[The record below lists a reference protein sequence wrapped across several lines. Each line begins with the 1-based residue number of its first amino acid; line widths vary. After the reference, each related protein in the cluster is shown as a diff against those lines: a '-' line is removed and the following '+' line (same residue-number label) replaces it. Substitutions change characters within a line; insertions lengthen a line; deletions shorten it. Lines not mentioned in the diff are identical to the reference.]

1 MCWSRIMAD
10 PCAGPATVE
19 GPLSAWSSLWE
30 APSPRSALQFWDLER
45 QVFSV
50 AEEMADQ
57 LIGEHLTRLHQD
69 REFVDQAVR
78 EARARHAGPLVH
90 KGLRLLSVLL
100 PGGTRYLVDTPYLRP
115 KPRRRPGRKRTRR
128 GPKGAGLYPVLE
140 ALGIRDG
147 VSPAT
152 RSQLALYTVQA
163 GSYRE
168 AVVLLAQR
176 GLVVEP
182 STLRR
187 VAQSTARADIRL
199 RDAALEQARQV
210 PLPADGPLAGLRVRV
225 SVDGGRVRTR
235 HNRPGHKTKKGRH
248 RYDTPW
254 REPRVLV
261 VDILDEE
268 GKAERLRLPLY
279 EVLLDDA
286 EATVAVVIGYLRL
299 LGAAQARV
307 VEFIADGAEWI
318 WQRSEKIRQ
327 EAEILE
333 ERWVEAVD
341 FYHASEHLHDA
352 VELCRNLSPAQRQKL
367 YEQLRHVLR
376 TDAKGVDKVIA
387 RLQEEARGRRA
398 KKMKE
403 AIGYFEKHA
412 KRMAYV
418 DLDDRHLAVGSGPV
432 ESAVRRVIN
441 LRFKAPGNFWTP
453 GTVADLMHLRAGFKA
468 GRWGE
473 LMERVLTQRYCVPSF
488 ARLTAAQ
495 IRTLVPLE
503 PQEEN
508 PPPEEARQ
516 CA

>member
-1 MCWSRIMAD
+1 MAD
-10 PCAGPATVE
+10 PCAGPAAVE
-19 GPLSAWSSLWE
+19 GPLSAWLLLGE
-30 APSPRSALQFWDLER
+30 APSPRTALQFWEVEQ
-45 QVFSV
+45 QVLRV
-50 AEEMADQ
+50 AGAMADQ

-69 REFVDQAVR
+69 QDFVDQAVR
-78 EARARHAGPLVH
+78 EARARQAGPLVH

-100 PGGTRYLVDTPYLRP
+100 PGGTRFLVHTPYLRP
-115 KPRRRPGRKRTRR
+115 QPPRRPGRKRTRR
-128 GPKGAGLYPVLE
+128 GPKGAGLYPVLQ

-182 STLRR
+182 STLLR

-210 PLPADGPLAGLRVRV
+210 PLTPDGPLAGLRVRV

-235 HNRPGHKTKKGRH
+235 HNRPGRKTQKGRH

-261 VDILDEE
+261 IDILDGK
-268 GKAERLRLPLY
+268 GKAEPLRLPLY
-279 EVLLDDA
+279 EVLLEDA

-318 WQRSEKIRQ
+318 WERSGKIRQ
-327 EAEILE
+327 EAGIPLA
-333 ERWVEAVD
+333 RWVEVVD

-352 VELCRNLSPAQRQKL
+352 VELCRNVSAAQRQEL
-367 YEQLRHVLR
+367 YETLRHLLR
-376 TDAKGVDKVIA
+376 HDAQGVDKVIA
-387 RLQEEARGRRA
+387 RLQQEARGRRG
-398 KKMKE
+398 KKMNE
-403 AIGYFEKHA
+403 AIGYFEKHTG
-412 KRMAYV
+412 RMAYV
-418 DLDDRHLAVGSGPV
+418 DLDGRQLPVGSGPV

-441 LRFKAPGNFWTP
+441 LRFKAPGNFWEP

-473 LMERVLTQRYCVPSF
+473 LMKRVLTQDFASPSF
-488 ARLTAAQ
+488 ARLTPAQ

-503 PQEEN
+503 LQEQS
-508 PPPEEARQ
+508 PPPDRALQ